1 MGNQERIHLVKI
13 LIYLMHE
20 ILYSFSL
27 YFIVLFCI
35 GVRLGLY
42 NEGYWLIILF
52 CNIYIYIFVLV
63 LLFIIIRYRSPMLH
77 LIMYYCFRKGMKAA
91 LPLNTFIKKKIQDIS
106 PVTHLIS
113 KFIHAWK
120 FLPFSFFPPQTQKH
134 VGVCMVVS
142 LLLDAR

>member
-91 LPLNTFIKKKIQDIS
+91 LPLNTFIKKKKKITRHLSGDS
-106 PVTHLIS
+106 PNLKIYTCMEI
-113 KFIHAWK
+113 
-120 FLPFSFFPPQTQKH
+120 PSFFLFSPSNAKARR
-134 VGVCMVVS
+134 CMHGC
-142 LLLDAR
+142 